1 MLGHWKRTSALIVTA
16 IAAASACSGSSPTS
30 MTMSSAGM
38 EPTIAKNAEIHVDKD
53 AFKGGVPNRN
63 DVTVWLDEQVNE
75 IGVKRVVA
83 LPSESVEY
91 SNCELTIDGA
101 AVEEPFLPA
110 DANTSCGGDGAY
122 VEVPEGFVYLMG
134 DNRGGSKDSR
144 DVGPVAIASLR
155 GRVTEW
161 KNAAQD
167 WVALAS

>member
-1 MLGHWKRTSALIVTA
+1 MLGHLKQTSVLIVSA
-16 IAAASACSGSSPTS
+16 IVVASACSGSPPTS

-75 IGVKRVVA
+75 IAVKRVVA
-83 LPSESVEY
+83 LPGETVEY
-91 SNCELTIDGA
+91 SNCVLTIDGA
-101 AVEEPFLPA
+101 AEEEPFLPA
-110 DANTSCGGDGAY
+110 DANTSCGGDGES
-122 VEVPEGFVYLMG
+122 VKVPEGFVYLMG

-161 KNAAQD
+161 KNVAEE
-167 WVALAS
+167 WVALDS